1 MSLQNKLLLMIGL
14 ALFLTFAGVSI
25 VSYQTAH
32 DTAINNLWSQA
43 EKVRNLLMSYRRTGQ
58 KAFLEQGIPLTEK
71 TLHLLPAFG
80 LGLISKDY
88 KTWDHTGFS
97 FENVSDRPRNK
108 KNQADTLEL
117 EIMEFFRE
125 NPKEKVIFKP
135 FDNDKGEPY
144 YLYARPIWI
153 EKHCLKCHDDP
164 KDAPKTIRD
173 RYDTAWFYKEGEL
186 RGLLSIKV
194 PANTVTEQTWQ
205 VFKKHAIIQ
214 LAGFILIFIIIV
226 WMIRR
231 HISTPLNE
239 LTVGMSDIS
248 QGNYDRQII
257 GMSGEFAVLG
267 NTFNGMAEKLRQHQT
282 ALHALNT
289 ELEQRVEMRTEELA
303 HANHQINTLNAQ
315 LQDENH
321 RMGAELAITRH
332 LQDMLLPK
340 KAEYKS
346 ADSNMDITSF
356 IAPATEV
363 GGDYYDILP
372 HENGVTIG
380 VGDVTGHGLESG
392 MIMLMVQMAI
402 RTLIRHKITDL
413 RTILNVVNIALLE
426 NIQRMGTDKNLSLL
440 LLDFQDNTVNFAGQ
454 HEEVLIVR
462 ENGEI
467 EREDTIDL
475 GFTIGL
481 ETNISQYMHE
491 RVVDLKQGE
500 GVVIYTDGITEA
512 FNPEKEQYG
521 LDRLCDVITKHWQ
534 GHSSEMIQTK
544 IIEDVYN
551 YIGDVPIA
559 DDITLL
565 VIKYHDM
572 KKPY

>member
-1 MSLQNKLLLMIGL
+1 
-14 ALFLTFAGVSI
+14 
-25 VSYQTAH
+25 
-32 DTAINNLWSQA
+32 
-43 EKVRNLLMSYRRTGQ
+43 
-58 KAFLEQGIPLTEK
+58 
-71 TLHLLPAFG
+71 
-80 LGLISKDY
+80 
-88 KTWDHTGFS
+88 
-97 FENVSDRPRNK
+97 
-108 KNQADTLEL
+108 
-117 EIMEFFRE
+117 
-125 NPKEKVIFKP
+125 
-135 FDNDKGEPY
+135 
-144 YLYARPIWI
+144 
-153 EKHCLKCHDDP
+153 
-164 KDAPKTIRD
+164 
-173 RYDTAWFYKEGEL
+173 
-186 RGLLSIKV
+186 
-194 PANTVTEQTWQ
+194 
-205 VFKKHAIIQ
+205 
-214 LAGFILIFIIIV
+214 
-226 WMIRR
+226 
-231 HISTPLNE
+231 
-239 LTVGMSDIS
+239 
-248 QGNYDRQII
+248 
-257 GMSGEFAVLG
+257 
-267 NTFNGMAEKLRQHQT
+267 
-282 ALHALNT
+282 
-289 ELEQRVEMRTEELA
+289 
-303 HANHQINTLNAQ
+303 
-315 LQDENH
+315 
-321 RMGAELAITRH
+321 
-332 LQDMLLPK
+332 
-340 KAEYKS
+340 
-346 ADSNMDITSF
+346 
-356 IAPATEV
+356 
-363 GGDYYDILP
+363 
-372 HENGVTIG
+372 
-380 VGDVTGHGLESG
+380 